1 MSQTNKQT
9 TNPTALSK
17 AEKKII
23 EDIRQVKFGRV
34 EIFIQNGKP
43 FRKEVTEQRRIMP
56 EDGGSAGESI
66 KKQSAVEV

>member
-9 TNPTALSK
+9 IKPTTLSE
-17 AEKKII
+17 AEMKII

-34 EIFIQNGKP
+34 EVFIQNGKP

-56 EDGGSAGESI
+56 EDGGSAGETT

>member
-9 TNPTALSK
+9 TNQIILSK
-17 AEKKII
+17 AERKII

-34 EIFIQNGKP
+34 EVFIQNGKP

-56 EDGGSAGESI
+56 ENGGSAGEMS
-66 KKQSAVEV
+66 KKQSAVEL

>member
-1 MSQTNKQT
+1 MSQTNKQ
-9 TNPTALSK
+9 PTSSITLSK

-34 EIFIQNGKP
+34 EVFIQNGKP

-56 EDGGSAGESI
+56 EDGGSAGETT